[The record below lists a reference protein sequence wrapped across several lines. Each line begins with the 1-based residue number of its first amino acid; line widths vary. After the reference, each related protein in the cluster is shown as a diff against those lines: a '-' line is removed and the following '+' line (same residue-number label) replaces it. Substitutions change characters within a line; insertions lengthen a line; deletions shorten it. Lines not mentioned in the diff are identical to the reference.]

1 MRILFVHHFPLDELP
16 VGPWVDRWAQ
26 VLVAEGHE
34 VRALVVDE
42 RRRAGDRI
50 RVRRVVCSGV
60 EAAADLPYAL
70 PRFGSLPP
78 AGGQMT
84 FVGLSDDKIV
94 AYRDA
99 LRHHLDAEVD
109 GFDPHVIH
117 AQYIWI
123 AGQLALETGVPYV
136 LNAWGPELLDC
147 AADPRYRRW
156 ADQAAENAGQ
166 ILVPDRPLL
175 EQISVMFETQPGALS
190 VMAGDL
196 LLDPP
201 ASSPVAEAKASAQLI
216 ALYER
221 ARGSRFA

>member
-50 RVRRVVCSGV
+50 RVRRLVCSGV
-60 EAAADLPYAL
+60 EAAADLPFAL
-70 PRFGSLPP
+70 PRFGRLPP
-78 AGGQMT
+78 ASGAMT
-84 FVGLSDDKIV
+84 FAGLSDDQIV

-123 AGQLALETGVPYV
+123 AGQLVLETGVPYV

-175 EQISVMFETQPGALS
+175 DQVVSMFEPEAGATS
-190 VMAGDL
+190 IMAADLQLAALAGSHEGDSQAAAHL
-196 LLDPP
+196 
-201 ASSPVAEAKASAQLI
+201 VAT
-216 ALYER
+216 YER
-221 ARGSRFA
+221 ARGGRCA